1 MYWFFKILF
10 DYIFAII
17 LLFFLSPIFLIC
29 SIILFID
36 LKESIFFLQK
46 RQGYKGKVF
55 RIIKFKTMNNNL
67 DENGNL
73 RSDSERLT
81 TIGSFIRK
89 YSIDEL
95 PSLFNILLGQMS
107 FVGPRPILAEYDK
120 LYNIEQ
126 RKRFNVK
133 PGITGWAQVNGRNAI
148 SWEEKFD
155 LDIWYVNNRGF
166 ILDFKIILRTILKIF
181 INDDVNSSMNNTM
194 SKFKGN
200 ENN

>member
-1 MYWFFKILF
+1 
-10 DYIFAII
+10 
-17 LLFFLSPIFLIC
+17 
-29 SIILFID
+29 
-36 LKESIFFLQK
+36 
-46 RQGYKGKVF
+46 
-55 RIIKFKTMNNNL
+55 MNNNL